1 MNVLTEMSMPL
12 YRREYKR
19 LVSGEDCQVVAKEA
33 IKQLLERTMDIAV
46 KEKIARHVE
55 QRGPG
60 SDRRNGYYERDL
72 LTSWGWINK
81 IRVPRGRV
89 TSITDVVLPKYQ
101 RRQPEFDAAVMS
113 SFLFGHSTR
122 KSKRFFT
129 ELLGEMGVSHTTV
142 SKILSELDDRCRR
155 WRDRPLDKPYA
166 YLWLDGK
173 CAAIAGARKRPYSVL
188 WAYGATEEGHRELL
202 GFQIHY
208 SEGTVHWESLLLNL
222 LNRGLDPQKLKL
234 VIRDENSGCEQA
246 ILSLLGEVQ
255 QQSCAVH
262 LQRNVGKL
270 AGKFNRGEF
279 QEQVGEIFKQD
290 SLRKG
295 MATLHQILQDWQGVE
310 PQACLYLR
318 ANVDKSLVFYSVA
331 TSMGWRAHLKSTN
344 MLERFFRELKRYEK
358 SRQCRFANKRSCERF
373 YYAFAKDYNDRYP
386 NMPKP
391 RTKKAK
397 RGSGAKNSHED
408 CHQHIPSKEVV
419 SGHPKKKTT
428 TKQRRKSPVVS
439 R

>member
-33 IKQLLERTMDIAV
+33 IKQLLERTMDVALQERIS
-46 KEKIARHVE
+46 KHVR
-55 QRGPG
+55 QQGAG

-89 TSITDVVLPKYQ
+89 SSITDVVLPRYR
-101 RRQPEFDAAVMS
+101 RRQPEFDAVVMS

-122 KSKRFFT
+122 KSRRFFT
-129 ELLGEMGVSHTTV
+129 QLLGEMGVSHTTV
-142 SKILSELDDRCRR
+142 SKIVSELDDRARR
-155 WRDRPLDKPYA
+155 WRNRRLDKSYV
-166 YLWLDGK
+166 YLWFDGK

-208 SEGTVHWESLLLNL
+208 SEATAHWESLLLNL
-222 LNRGLDPQKLKL
+222 LNRGLDPQKLRL

-246 ILSLLGEVQ
+246 ILSLLGDVP

-262 LQRNVGKL
+262 LERNVGKL
-270 AGKFNRGEF
+270 ANKLNRGQF
-279 QEQVGEIFKQD
+279 QEQVGEIFKQE
-290 SLRKG
+290 SLSKG
-295 MATLHQILQDWQGVE
+295 MATLRQVLQDWQGVE

-318 ANVDKSLVFYSVA
+318 ANVDKSLVFYTVA
-331 TSMGWRAHLKSTN
+331 TTMGWRAHLKSTN

-358 SRQCRFANKRSCERF
+358 SCQCRFTNTRSCGRV
-373 YYAFAKDYNDRYP
+373 YYTFAKDYNDRYP

-391 RTKKAK
+391 RKKKTKPGSK
-397 RGSGAKNSHED
+397 RKNSHED
-408 CHQHIPSKEVV
+408 CHHGISSKEVV
-419 SGHPKKKTT
+419 SGHPQKKATT
-428 TKQRRKSPVVS
+428 RERKEELVVS

>member
-12 YRREYKR
+12 YCREYKR

-33 IKQLLERTMDIAV
+33 IRELLERTMDIAL
-46 KEKIARHVE
+46 KERITRHV
-55 QRGPG
+55 QRKGVS

-72 LTSWGWINK
+72 LTSWGWINR

-142 SKILSELDDRCRR
+142 SKILSDLDDRCRV
-155 WRDRPLDKPYA
+155 WRKRPLSAPYA

-173 CAAIAGARKRPYSVL
+173 YAAIAGARKRPYSVL
-188 WAYGATEEGHRELL
+188 WAYGATAEGHRELL

-208 SEGTVHWESLLLNL
+208 SEGTAHWESLLLEL
-222 LNRGLDPQKLKL
+222 LDRGLDPQKLKL

-246 ILSLLGEVQ
+246 ILSLLGDVS

-270 AGKFNRGEF
+270 ASRLNRRAF
-279 QEQVGEIFKQD
+279 QEHVGEIFKQK
-290 SLRKG
+290 SLSQG
-295 MATLHQILQDWQGVE
+295 MHTLYQVLQGWQDVE

-318 ANVDKSLVFYSVA
+318 ANVDKSLVFYAVA
-331 TSMGWRAHLKSTN
+331 TNPRWRAHLKSTN

-358 SRQCRFANKRSCERF
+358 SRQCRFASKRSCERF

-386 NMPKP
+386 DMPKT
-391 RTKKAK
+391 RTKKVK
-397 RGSGAKNSHED
+397 RDSAENNRHKDGRQRICSE
-408 CHQHIPSKEVV
+408 EVV
-419 SGHPKKKTT
+419 SGYPL
-428 TKQRRKSPVVS
+428 RRRGSNKGGGAW
-439 R
+439 

>member
-1 MNVLTEMSMPL
+1 
-12 YRREYKR
+12 
-19 LVSGEDCQVVAKEA
+19 VAKEA
-33 IKQLLERTMDIAV
+33 IKQLLERTMDVALQERITKRV
-46 KEKIARHVE
+46 R
-55 QRGPG
+55 QRGVG

-89 TSITDVVLPKYQ
+89 SSITDVVLPKYQ
-101 RRQPEFDAAVMS
+101 RRQPEFDAVVMS
-113 SFLFGHSTR
+113 SFLLGHSTR
-122 KSKRFFT
+122 KSRRFFT

-142 SKILSELDDRCRR
+142 SKIVSELDDRARR
-155 WRDRPLDKPYA
+155 WQNRRLDKPYA
-166 YLWLDGK
+166 YLWFDGK

-208 SEGTVHWESLLLNL
+208 SEATAHWESLLLNL
-222 LNRGLDPQKLKL
+222 LNRGLDPQNLKL

-246 ILSLLGEVQ
+246 ILSLLGDVP

-262 LQRNVGKL
+262 LERNVGKL
-270 AGKFNRGEF
+270 VSKLNRGQL
-279 QEQVGEIFKQD
+279 QEEVGEIFKQE
-290 SLRKG
+290 SLSKG
-295 MATLHQILQDWQGVE
+295 MATLQRVLQDWQKVE

-318 ANVDKSLVFYSVA
+318 ANVDKSLVFYTVA
-331 TSMGWRAHLKSTN
+331 RSTGWRAHLKSTN

-358 SRQCRFANKRSCERF
+358 SRQCRFASTRSCERF

-386 NMPKP
+386 HMPKP
-391 RTKKAK
+391 RAKKAK
-397 RGSGAKNSHED
+397 RSGKAKNSSED
-408 CHQHIPSKEVV
+408 CRYGVSSEEMV
-419 SGHPKKKTT
+419 SGYPRKKAT
-428 TKQRRKSPVVS
+428 TKKIKEELVVS

>member
-1 MNVLTEMSMPL
+1 MNVLTEISMPL
-12 YRREYKR
+12 YPGEYKR

-33 IKQLLERTMDIAV
+33 IKQLLERTMDVALT
-46 KEKIARHVE
+46 ARITEHVV
-55 QRGPG
+55 QRGTG

-72 LTSWGWINK
+72 LTSWGWISK

-122 KSKRFFT
+122 KSRRFFT

-142 SKILSELDDRCRR
+142 SKILSELDDRCWR
-155 WRDRPLDKPYA
+155 WQNRLLGKPYA

-173 CAAIAGARKRPYSVL
+173 CAAIAGARKRPYAVL
-188 WAYGATEEGHRELL
+188 WAYGATEEGYRELL

-208 SEGTVHWESLLLNL
+208 SEGTAHWESLLLNL
-222 LNRGLDPQKLKL
+222 LNRGLDPKKLKL

-246 ILSLLGEVQ
+246 ILSLLGDVQ

-270 AGKFNRGEF
+270 TGKVNRREF

-290 SLRKG
+290 SLPKG
-295 MATLHQILQDWQGVE
+295 LATLQQVLQDWQLVE

-331 TSMGWRAHLKSTN
+331 TSRAWRAHLKSTN

-391 RTKKAK
+391 RRKKAK
-397 RGSGAKNSHED
+397 RGAAAKNSHED
-408 CHQHIPSKEVV
+408 CLQAIFSDKSVP
-419 SGHPKKKTT
+419 GHPKKKATI
-428 TKQRRKSPVVS
+428 KQRRKLLEVS

>member
-1 MNVLTEMSMPL
+1 
-12 YRREYKR
+12 
-19 LVSGEDCQVVAKEA
+19 
-33 IKQLLERTMDIAV
+33 
-46 KEKIARHVE
+46 
-55 QRGPG
+55 
-60 SDRRNGYYERDL
+60 
-72 LTSWGWINK
+72 
-81 IRVPRGRV
+81 
-89 TSITDVVLPKYQ
+89 
-101 RRQPEFDAAVMS
+101 
-113 SFLFGHSTR
+113 
-122 KSKRFFT
+122 
-129 ELLGEMGVSHTTV
+129 MGVSHTTV
-142 SKILSELDDRCRR
+142 SKIVSELDDRARR
-155 WRDRPLDKPYA
+155 WRNRSLDKPYA

-208 SEGTVHWESLLLNL
+208 SEATAHWESLLLNL

-246 ILSLLGEVQ
+246 ILSLLGDVA

-270 AGKFNRGEF
+270 AGKLNRGQL
-279 QEQVGEIFKQD
+279 QEEVGEIFKQE
-290 SLRKG
+290 SLSKG
-295 MATLHQILQDWQGVE
+295 MATLRQVLQDWQEVE

-318 ANVDKSLVFYSVA
+318 ANVDKSLVFYTVA

-373 YYAFAKDYNDRYP
+373 YYAFAKDYNDRYT

-391 RTKKAK
+391 RRKKMK
-397 RGSGAKNSHED
+397 PGSGIKNSHED
-408 CHQHIPSKEVV
+408 CHDGISSEEVV
-419 SGHPKKKTT
+419 SEHTQKKAT
-428 TKQRRKSPVVS
+428 TKKRKEELVVS